1 MDYLGKIK
9 EGRAQN
15 PLLLERLL
23 LILYEHFSI
32 GIMLLSHAVYESV
45 TSRLPSH
52 STMTN

>member
-23 LILYEHFSI
+23 LILY
-32 GIMLLSHAVYESV
+32 LL
-45 TSRLPSH
+45 L
-52 STMTN
+52 